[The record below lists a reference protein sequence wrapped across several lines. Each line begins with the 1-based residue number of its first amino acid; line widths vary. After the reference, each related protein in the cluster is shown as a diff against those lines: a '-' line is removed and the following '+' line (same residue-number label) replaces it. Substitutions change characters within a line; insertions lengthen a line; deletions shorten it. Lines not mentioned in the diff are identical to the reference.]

1 MSGEG
6 TWEAQRRPAAAPG
19 PPPRPLSPAPHLQ
32 PSCAPTCPGRVL
44 VGSAPAL
51 LRRTLQ
57 ANEGPGEI
65 LCSFPNR
72 SQPSALRSQ
81 LTSIIQPPAVHSGPR
96 SPASEGP
103 SHSMPK
109 IL

>member
-19 PPPRPLSPAPHLQ
+19 LPPPSPAPHLQ
-32 PSCAPTCPGRVL
+32 PSCAPACSGRVL

-51 LRRTLQ
+51 LRGTLQ
-57 ANEGPGEI
+57 ADEGPGEI

-96 SPASEGP
+96 SPASDGP